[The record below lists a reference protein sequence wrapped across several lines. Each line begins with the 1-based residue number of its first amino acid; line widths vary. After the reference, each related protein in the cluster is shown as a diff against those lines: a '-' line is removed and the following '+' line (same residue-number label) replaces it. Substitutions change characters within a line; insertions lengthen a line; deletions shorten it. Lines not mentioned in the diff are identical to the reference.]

1 MLELIEKM
9 IYTIN
14 IARLNYGGGSLQ
26 AKNEVKKERTPR
38 SNLSLK
44 KVLEPLETIIY
55 KITIAN
61 R

>member
-26 AKNEVKKERTPR
+26 AKIELKKGITPR

-44 KVLEPLETIIY
+44 KVLEPLQKQLFT
-55 KITIAN
+55 